1 MRPPP
6 SFVFLWRCLAIL
18 LLASGAGHAQSPASS
33 PFLPPSAA
41 RPAAATTGETPLEF
55 QGVATLGGHLLFRV
69 RDPVRKTGEWLALG
83 QPGGGFIVQRYDPA
97 TDSITVEHDGRRVT
111 LTLPKTKVVDGNSR
125 LPGEPPQGSDL
136 VPPRD
141 IRNGIRNHSIPLD
154 QIKPYENTEWY
165 KDFVRQWGPP
175 VYTPPK

>member
-1 MRPPP
+1 M
-6 SFVFLWRCLAIL
+6 
-18 LLASGAGHAQSPASS
+18 
-33 PFLPPSAA
+33 
-41 RPAAATTGETPLEF
+41 
-55 QGVATLGGHLLFRV
+55 
-69 RDPVRKTGEWLALG
+69 K
-83 QPGGGFIVQRYDPA
+83 RYDPA
-97 TDSITVEHDGRRVT
+97 TETITVEHDGRLQT
-111 LTLPKTKVVDGNSR
+111 LTLRKTKVVDGNST